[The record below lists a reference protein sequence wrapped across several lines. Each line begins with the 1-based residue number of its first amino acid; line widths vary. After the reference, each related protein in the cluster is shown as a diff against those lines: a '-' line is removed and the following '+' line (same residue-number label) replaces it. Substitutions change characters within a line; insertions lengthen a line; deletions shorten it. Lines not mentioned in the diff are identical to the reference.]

1 MRNSGKE
8 CDVNSDFST
17 VVILWSSAVLVVMCN
32 SVVPLGCAIDV
43 GSFFFFN
50 LITEKCSKRFSLTP
64 YTCLPTISR

>member
-43 GSFFFFN
+43 GSFFF
-50 LITEKCSKRFSLTP
+50 LT
-64 YTCLPTISR
+64 

>member
-1 MRNSGKE
+1 MR
-8 CDVNSDFST
+8 CYSDFST

-43 GSFFFFN
+43 VFFFFN

-64 YTCLPTISR
+64 HTCLPTISR